1 MLEELL
7 ENKLF
12 MSLMTKQMI
21 NANAK
26 HMSLDVIAMIARLEL
41 GIWHNL
47 IHKDANVSNEN
58 I

>member
-12 MSLMTKQMI
+12 MSLMIKQMI

-26 HMSLDVIAMIARLEL
+26 HVSLDVTAMIARLEL
-41 GIWHNL
+41 GI
-47 IHKDANVSNEN
+47 
-58 I
+58 